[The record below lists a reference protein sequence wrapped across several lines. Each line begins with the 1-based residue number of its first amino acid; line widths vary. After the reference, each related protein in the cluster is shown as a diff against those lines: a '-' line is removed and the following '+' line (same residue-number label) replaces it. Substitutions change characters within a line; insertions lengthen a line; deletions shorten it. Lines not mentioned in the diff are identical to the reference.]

1 MSFYTKSINAVA
13 LTAVATLFTGC
24 AAALNPVGESSFS
37 CPGMPQGVTCKTP
50 KAVYKSTQ
58 GILPNAESDMPMPG
72 TVPLDT
78 NRAVQKKAVKKVAKQ
93 STEVDQLIQAKPP
106 KVALPV
112 RSSSQVMRIWVAPW
126 IDRNDD
132 LHVPSF
138 LYTEINARKWN
149 VGDYT
154 FNGNGVNIPHKV
166 VEMAPG
172 ANPELP
178 SVKPVQMQQAPSK
191 APAIEEINLG
201 G

>member
-1 MSFYTKSINAVA
+1 MNLYQNSKNVLALSAVA
-13 LTAVATLFTGC
+13 MLFTGC

-58 GILPNAESDMPMPG
+58 GILPNAESDMPMAG
-72 TVPLDT
+72 TVSQDMT
-78 NRAVQKKAVKKVAKQ
+78 RSAQKKPVKKTTKQ
-93 STEVDQLIQAKPP
+93 TRDADQLIQAKPL

-112 RSSSQVMRIWVAPW
+112 RTSSQVMRIWVAPW
-126 IDRNDD
+126 IDKNDD

-154 FNGNGVNIPHKV
+154 FSGNGVNVPHKV

-178 SVKPVQMQQAPSK
+178 SVKTIQTQQTPGKAPS
-191 APAIEEINLG
+191 IEEINLG
-201 G
+201 E